1 MDNKIEVKVPNLYEL
16 LNGLFKESVERFE
29 ESIMQRKFF
38 ESIGYPEDI
47 IKCQKARERF
57 WKKQFIEYSF
67 LMKKYCIA
75 HKADTISNDIN
86 SRDL

>member
-1 MDNKIEVKVPNLYEL
+1 MEDKIEIRVPNLYAL

-29 ESIMQRKFF
+29 ESTMQRKFF

-57 WKKQFIEYSF
+57 WKRQFIEHAF
-67 LMKKYCIA
+67 LMKKYCKTYKKELQI
-75 HKADTISNDIN
+75 KIGDDKK
-86 SRDL
+86 